1 MLIVSNN
8 IIDEIKGAD
17 MTARINLAWVPDVA
31 TAKKLLD
38 KSNYRVYLDYPSGRM
53 KPPVPIIGIAEA
65 IELSKHEKV
74 LYFAASNIE
83 TAIECN
89 AMMELLDD
97 VEFIPKIETEV
108 GVRNLKEII
117 ATGVK
122 TIMLDKEDLFSDVGC
137 NSDFFNELVEE
148 VRSYDSIKILELQGV
163 IFK

>member
-1 MLIVSNN
+1 MIVSNN

-31 TAKKLLD
+31 TAEKLLD
-38 KSNYRVYLDYPSGRM
+38 NSKYKVYLDYPSGRT
-53 KPPVPIIGIAEA
+53 KPPVPTISLEQA

-74 LYFAASNIE
+74 LYFAVSNIE
-83 TAIECN
+83 TAKECE
-89 AMMELLDD
+89 ALMELLDD

-117 ATGVK
+117 GTGVK
-122 TIMLDKEDLFSDVGC
+122 TIMLDKEDLYSDVAC
-137 NSDFFNELVEE
+137 NSDMFNELVNE
-148 VRSYDSIKILELQGV
+148 VRGHDVKILELQGV

>member
-1 MLIVSNN
+1 MLIVSNH

-17 MTARINLAWVPDVA
+17 MTARINLAWVQDVT

-38 KSNYRVYLDYPSGRM
+38 KSNYRVYLDYPSGRT
-53 KPPVPIIGIAEA
+53 KPPVPTISLADA

-74 LYFAASNIE
+74 LYFAVSNIE

-89 AMMELLDD
+89 GMMELLED

-117 ATGVK
+117 GTGVK

-137 NSDFFNELVEE
+137 NSNFFNELVEE
-148 VRSYDSIKILELQGV
+148 VRGHDVKILELQGV